1 MDILPLISALVS
13 KIGGAGNSGAQSGQ
27 SQQQGQQQQ
36 TVQKAFKQLL
46 QSEKGQISRP
56 NQPETPTQPKQPDVP
71 ARLQLGRHGFGQHR
85 FYNAQGNLFRL
96 AQFPNEAML
105 LRQQLMAQKPLATF
119 QEQAAAMVSQLKMND
134 TLVATYLQ
142 QGIQILKE
150 HLKKEDRDKK
160 RKRGD
165 ADEESKDKEG
175 GTEAEEGALEML
187 DILFGREG
195 EMGSPAEFAEW
206 AYGVIDSIEQELDIR
221 AGQSLPDSV
230 KKRFSIMRDAVQ
242 AVEFGVDPQDVMNT
256 LEAAIK
262 NKS

>member
-1 MDILPLISALVS
+1 MDISPLISAIVS
-13 KIGGAGNSGAQSGQ
+13 KIGGAGNSGAQSGH
-27 SQQQGQQQQ
+27 SQQQSQQQQ

-56 NQPETPTQPKQPDVP
+56 TQPDSPTQPKQPDVP

-105 LRQQLMAQKPLATF
+105 LRQQMLAQKPLATF
-119 QEQAAAMVSQLKMND
+119 QEQAAAMVSQLKMNE

-150 HLKKEDRDKK
+150 QLKKDDRDKK
-160 RKRGD
+160 KKRGE
-165 ADEESKDKEG
+165 AEEAQDKEG

-206 AYGVIDSIEQELDIR
+206 AYSVIDSIEQELDIR
-221 AGQSLPDSV
+221 AGQNLPDSV

>member
-1 MDILPLISALVS
+1 MDISPLISAIVS

-27 SQQQGQQQQ
+27 SQQQSQQK

-56 NQPETPTQPKQPDVP
+56 AQPDSPAQPKQPDVP

-96 AQFPNEAML
+96 AKFPNEAML
-105 LRQQLMAQKPLATF
+105 LRQQMMSQKPLAAF
-119 QEQAAAMVSQLKMND
+119 QEQAVAMVSQLKLND

-150 HLKKEDRDKK
+150 QLKKDDREK
-160 RKRGD
+160 RKKNGD
-165 ADEESKDKEG
+165 YDGESKEEEG

-221 AGQSLPDSV
+221 AGSNLPDSV

-242 AVEFGVDPQDVMNT
+242 AVEFGVDPQEVMNT
-256 LEAAIK
+256 LEAAIR
-262 NKS
+262 NKRQ